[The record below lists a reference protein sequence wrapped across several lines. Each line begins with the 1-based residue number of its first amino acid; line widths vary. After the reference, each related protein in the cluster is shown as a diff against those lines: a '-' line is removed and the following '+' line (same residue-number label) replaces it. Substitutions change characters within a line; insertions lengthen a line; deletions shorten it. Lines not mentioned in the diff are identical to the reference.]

1 MPCKHSQKRLPTNG
15 YPNLQRKKRHAK
27 IYNHQNSLR
36 MEERKIR
43 HTREYGTHLAHDSKH
58 PQPAGKP
65 CGTPVPR
72 MGLYDRRDRPAQL
85 LVQHRRMPSR
95 LVLHLVSHSHHRLS
109 ADAVVPGQEADGA
122 PHGDRPHRRQ
132 GLVSIL
138 IIIDSDLPL
147 FAISRTLLPTQSFR
161 THYTGDGY
169 GNGNNRNDRSFEN
182 IHRRRTYL
190 YGSFSPLPFIRLFPE
205 KNRNF

>member
-36 MEERKIR
+36 MEERKLD
-43 HTREYGTHLAHDSKH
+43 TRESMELISRMIQNTRNRLENHAGRPFLVWGYTTVGIALLNYWFNIAGCH
-58 PQPAGKP
+58 PAWCFTWFLIPIIG
-65 CGTPVPR
+65 C
-72 MGLYDRRDRPAQL
+72 L
-85 LVQHRRMPSR
+85 LMR
-95 LVLHLVSHSHHRLS
+95 LF
-109 ADAVVPGQEADGA
+109 
-122 PHGDRPHRRQ
+122 RPHRRQ

>member
-1 MPCKHSQKRLPTNG
+1 MRSDPPTVGPHEKKLDFRYGRTTARNHSGRGMPCKHSQKRLPTNG

-36 MEERKIR
+36 MEERKLDA
-43 HTREYGTHLAHDSKH
+43 RESMELISRMIQKH

-109 ADAVVPGQEADGA
+109 ADAAVPGQEADGA
-122 PHGDRPHRRQ
+122 PAQ
-132 GLVSIL
+132 
-138 IIIDSDLPL
+138 
-147 FAISRTLLPTQSFR
+147 
-161 THYTGDGY
+161 
-169 GNGNNRNDRSFEN
+169 RSTASSA
-182 IHRRRTYL
+182 RS
-190 YGSFSPLPFIRLFPE
+190 G
-205 KNRNF
+205 

>member
-1 MPCKHSQKRLPTNG
+1 
-15 YPNLQRKKRHAK
+15 
-27 IYNHQNSLR
+27 
-36 MEERKIR
+36 MEERKLDARESMELISR
-43 HTREYGTHLAHDSKH
+43 MIQNTRNRLENHAGRPFLVWGYTTVGIALLNYWFNIAGCH
-58 PQPAGKP
+58 PAWCFTWFLIPIIGCLLMRLFPDKKPTEPRTEIDRIVGK
-65 CGTPVPR
+65 VWF
-72 MGLYDRRDRPAQL
+72 
-85 LVQHRRMPSR
+85 
-95 LVLHLVSHSHHRLS
+95 
-109 ADAVVPGQEADGA
+109 
-122 PHGDRPHRRQ
+122 
-132 GLVSIL
+132 SIL

>member
-1 MPCKHSQKRLPTNG
+1 MELISRMIQNTRNRLENHAGRPFLVWG
-15 YPNLQRKKRHAK
+15 YTTVGIALLNYWFNIA
-27 IYNHQNSLR
+27 
-36 MEERKIR
+36 
-43 HTREYGTHLAHDSKH
+43 GCH
-58 PQPAGKP
+58 PAWNFTWFLIPIIG
-65 CGTPVPR
+65 C
-72 MGLYDRRDRPAQL
+72 L
-85 LVQHRRMPSR
+85 LMR
-95 LVLHLVSHSHHRLS
+95 LF
-109 ADAVVPGQEADGA
+109 

-132 GLVSIL
+132 SLVSIL

-161 THYTGDGY
+161 THHTGDGY

-190 YGSFSPLPFIRLFPE
+190 YGSFSSLPFIRLSPE

>member
-1 MPCKHSQKRLPTNG
+1 MIRRRSDRTKKLDFRYGRTTARNHSGRGMPCKHSQKRLPTNG

-36 MEERKIR
+36 MEERKLDARESMELISR
-43 HTREYGTHLAHDSKH
+43 MIQNTRNRLENH
-58 PQPAGKP
+58 AG
-65 CGTPVPR
+65 
-72 MGLYDRRDRPAQL
+72 RPF
-85 LVQHRRMPSR
+85 LVWGYTTVGIALHR
-95 LVLHLVSHSHHRLS
+95 
-109 ADAVVPGQEADGA
+109 
-122 PHGDRPHRRQ
+122 DRPHRRQ